1 MTVEKGDSMSIAA
14 QQYLETARWA
24 EKGDERDEWDNLEWS
39 REATDQAERDV
50 RSFLDKCGAL
60 IDGEDITQVAHDF
73 WLTRNRH
80 GEGFWDGDYPE
91 HGDRLTE
98 LAHSFG
104 ELAVY
109 VGDDN
114 LLYFM

>member
-1 MTVEKGDSMSIAA
+1 MDTAT

-24 EKGDERDEWDNLEWS
+24 EKDDERDDWDNLEWS
-39 REATDQAERDV
+39 REATAQAEREV
-50 RSFLDKCGAL
+50 KSFLEKCGDL
-60 IDGEDITQVAHDF
+60 IDGANITQVAHDF

-80 GEGFWDGDYPE
+80 GAGFWDGDWPE
-91 HGDRLTE
+91 NGDKLTK

-114 LLYFM
+114 LLYFI